1 MNNVV
6 NLLSTVCMYVGTY
19 VYTFVCC
26 VQYVCSN
33 MLLSTYGTYVHSFI
47 ETQKQLYLQIE
58 HFGTKSLYD
67 LRTSMCEDIERV

>member
-1 MNNVV
+1 
-6 NLLSTVCMYVGTY
+6 MYVRRYIRTY

-33 MLLSTYGTYVHSFI
+33 MLLSTYATYVHSFI

-67 LRTSMCEDIERV
+67 LQYVHPCVRILKEYKHSF